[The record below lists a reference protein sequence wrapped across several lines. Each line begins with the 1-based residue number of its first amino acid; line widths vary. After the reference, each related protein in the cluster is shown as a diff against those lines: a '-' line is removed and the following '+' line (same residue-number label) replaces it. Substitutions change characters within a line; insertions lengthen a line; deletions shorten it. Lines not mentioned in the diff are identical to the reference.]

1 MRVGL
6 LLMNN
11 ILTSLAKSVMV
22 PLALTKAASATAA
35 DIKEKRSGSGT
46 TAQIVSNEEMDDILK
61 IVKSLKESGLLIK
74 SVSEWSKNEAK
85 QQKGVIRGSEVTVRG
100 GQDF

>member
-22 PLALTKAASATAA
+22 PLALTEAASATAA
-35 DIKEKRSGSGT
+35 AIKKKRSGSGT
-46 TAQIVSNEEMDDILK
+46 TAQIVSNEEMGDILK

-74 SVSEWSKNEAK
+74 SVSE
-85 QQKGVIRGSEVTVRG
+85 
-100 GQDF
+100 

>member
-35 DIKEKRSGSGT
+35 AIKEKRSGSGT
-46 TAQIVSNEEMDDILK
+46 TAQIASNEEMDDILK

-74 SVSEWSKNEAK
+74 SVSE
-85 QQKGVIRGSEVTVRG
+85 
-100 GQDF
+100 

>member
-35 DIKEKRSGSGT
+35 AIKEKRSGSGT
-46 TAQIVSNEEMDDILK
+46 TAQIVSKEEMDDILK

-74 SVSEWSKNEAK
+74 SVSE
-85 QQKGVIRGSEVTVRG
+85 
-100 GQDF
+100 

>member
-35 DIKEKRSGSGT
+35 AIKEKRSGSGT
-46 TAQIVSNEEMDDILK
+46 SSQIVSNEEMDDILK

-74 SVSEWSKNEAK
+74 SVSE
-85 QQKGVIRGSEVTVRG
+85 
-100 GQDF
+100 